1 MKGKNSSFHILQISF
16 PKNMYNKKA
25 QISLDLIILELVLF
39 LFIVTQNN
47 LLESMQMLAISHQ
60 KK

>member
-1 MKGKNSSFHILQISF
+1 
-16 PKNMYNKKA
+16 MYNKKA